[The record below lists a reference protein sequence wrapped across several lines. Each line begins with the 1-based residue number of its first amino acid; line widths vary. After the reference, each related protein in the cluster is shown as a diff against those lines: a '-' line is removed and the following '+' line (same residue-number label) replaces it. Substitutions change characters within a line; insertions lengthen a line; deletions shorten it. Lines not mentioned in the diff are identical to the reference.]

1 MLRLTTVPAG
11 LYLTAFSSR
20 LNSAREQAGVGPDHR
35 FLLVVPVAPQVDVF
49 LLREGPELVGGVHR
63 QHGEHARFEAV
74 GVGFGLGQ
82 LHEGVGQAQGATDL
96 LLYLSVDLLAGFV
109 LGGADVEQGED
120 RRVRRAQVMGEEAQ
134 EGGALALGIAFGAQ
148 VDQAHQPADGGFA
161 FDRQQARQ
169 VEAQVAFPV
178 VAELD
183 GFQGF
188 QRWAGATGEARMAEF
203 GQALAQFG
211 AAQLAAE
218 QVACLAV
225 GQQDLPLRVADQ
237 GRHRQA
243 FQAVGHEPPAVAGAA
258 DRLLQGG
265 DAVLQWIVA
274 GARGLARSGS
284 TLGSRSRRA
293 SSQPK

>member
-35 FLLVVPVAPQVDVF
+35 FLLVVPVAPQVDVL

-109 LGGADVEQGED
+109 LGGANVEQGED
-120 RRVRRAQVMGEEAQ
+120 RRVRRAQVVGEEAQ

-169 VEAQVAFPV
+169 VEAQVAFPM

-188 QRWAGATGEARMAEF
+188 QR
-203 GQALAQFG
+203 
-211 AAQLAAE
+211 
-218 QVACLAV
+218 
-225 GQQDLPLRVADQ
+225 
-237 GRHRQA
+237 
-243 FQAVGHEPPAVAGAA
+243 
-258 DRLLQGG
+258 
-265 DAVLQWIVA
+265 
-274 GARGLARSGS
+274 
-284 TLGSRSRRA
+284 
-293 SSQPK
+293 

>member
-1 MLRLTTVPAG
+1 
-11 LYLTAFSSR
+11 
-20 LNSAREQAGVGPDHR
+20 
-35 FLLVVPVAPQVDVF
+35 
-49 LLREGPELVGGVHR
+49 
-63 QHGEHARFEAV
+63 
-74 GVGFGLGQ
+74 
-82 LHEGVGQAQGATDL
+82 
-96 LLYLSVDLLAGFV
+96 
-109 LGGADVEQGED
+109 
-120 RRVRRAQVMGEEAQ
+120 
-134 EGGALALGIAFGAQ
+134 
-148 VDQAHQPADGGFA
+148 
-161 FDRQQARQ
+161 
-169 VEAQVAFPV
+169 
-178 VAELD
+178 
-183 GFQGF
+183 
-188 QRWAGATGEARMAEF
+188 MAEF